1 MSSGMEREGP
11 KHISSVIC
19 VASLHLHSLK
29 DICKIFK
36 VGRNTVLKWI
46 GQGAPIAVEADLE
59 TGKFRYSAE
68 YNTLQSWRVSKG
80 KGYE

>member
-11 KHISSVIC
+11 KHISSVI

-29 DICKIFK
+29 DICRIFK

-46 GQGAPIAVEADLE
+46 GQGAPIAVEADPE
-59 TGKFRYSAE
+59 NGKFRYSAE
-68 YNTLQSWRVSKG
+68 YNALQSWRVIKG
-80 KGYE
+80 KNYE